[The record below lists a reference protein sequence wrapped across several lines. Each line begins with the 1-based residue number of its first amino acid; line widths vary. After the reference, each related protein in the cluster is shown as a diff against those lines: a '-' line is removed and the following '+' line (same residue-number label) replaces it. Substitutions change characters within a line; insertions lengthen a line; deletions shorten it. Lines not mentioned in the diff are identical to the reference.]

1 MKKVERPNLPNS
13 LTIFRIVALPFCAY
27 ALFINGGDDENWRI
41 IAFTLFFIV
50 GLSDILD
57 GKIARDRNQITEF
70 GKLLDPIADK
80 AFIATAL
87 IGLSML
93 GKMPWWVT
101 VLILTREVGITVLR
115 LLVIKRKVISASKG
129 GKIKTLLQNF
139 SVGFYILPLPEALH
153 TPRDIL
159 LAIAIALTFITGYQ
173 YLKDVVKSKP

>member
-1 MKKVERPNLPNS
+1 
-13 LTIFRIVALPFCAY
+13 
-27 ALFINGGDDENWRI
+27 
-41 IAFTLFFIV
+41 
-50 GLSDILD
+50 
-57 GKIARDRNQITEF
+57 
-70 GKLLDPIADK
+70 
-80 AFIATAL
+80 IATAL
-87 IGLSML
+87 IGLSIL

>member
-1 MKKVERPNLPNS
+1 
-13 LTIFRIVALPFCAY
+13 
-27 ALFINGGDDENWRI
+27 
-41 IAFTLFFIV
+41 
-50 GLSDILD
+50 
-57 GKIARDRNQITEF
+57 
-70 GKLLDPIADK
+70 
-80 AFIATAL
+80 
-87 IGLSML
+87 
-93 GKMPWWVT
+93 MPWWVT